1 MAMLHRLH
9 RSELAVPGSNQRM
22 LERAPSAGADVVFLD
37 LEDAVAPDDKVQAR
51 RNVIDALCEQD
62 WSACSVSVRIN
73 GLDTH
78 WCYRDIVDVVEQ
90 AGHRLDA
97 ILIPKVG
104 GPEDVHLVAT
114 LLEQIEDATGIES
127 PIAIYVLIETAKGMA
142 NVETIAQSHPER
154 LEALVFGVADYAASI
169 QSTTT
174 NIGGVTPDYSVLTD
188 ANGAPRQQHWGDPWH
203 YPIARMAVAA
213 RANGLR
219 PIDGPYGD
227 FSDPEGYIS
236 AARRAAMLGCE
247 GKWAIHPDQVALA
260 NEVFTPADHVVSRT
274 RRILEEMEKA
284 AADGRGAVSL
294 DGRLIDAASIRMA
307 ENLLAKVE
315 QIGERD
321 AMVAESRTLRD
332 TAAT

>member
-1 MAMLHRLH
+1 
-9 RSELAVPGSNQRM
+9 
-22 LERAPSAGADVVFLD
+22 
-37 LEDAVAPDDKVQAR
+37 
-51 RNVIDALCEQD
+51 
-62 WSACSVSVRIN
+62 
-73 GLDTH
+73 
-78 WCYRDIVDVVEQ
+78 
-90 AGHRLDA
+90 
-97 ILIPKVG
+97 
-104 GPEDVHLVAT
+104 
-114 LLEQIEDATGIES
+114 
-127 PIAIYVLIETAKGMA
+127 
-142 NVETIAQSHPER
+142 
-154 LEALVFGVADYAASI
+154 
-169 QSTTT
+169 
-174 NIGGVTPDYSVLTD
+174 
-188 ANGAPRQQHWGDPWH
+188 
-203 YPIARMAVAA
+203 MAVAA

-227 FSDPEGYIS
+227 FSDPEGYIA

-284 AADGRGAVSL
+284 AAEGRGAVSL

-332 TAAT
+332 AAAT